1 MKAKLDAN
9 LGRRGR
15 AVLVEAGYDVAT
27 ASEESLASA
36 ADATLIA
43 ACRAEGRALVTLDT
57 DFANPLAYPPRD
69 YAGIVVLRMP
79 PRATVA
85 DLEATLRALAR
96 VVTGQSLAGRLL
108 FADRTGRV
116 REYRSE
122 DQE

>member
-1 MKAKLDAN
+1 MKVKLDAN
-9 LGRRGR
+9 LGRRGQ

-27 ASEESLASA
+27 ASEQSLASA
-36 ADATLIA
+36 PDGRLIA
-43 ACRAEGRALVTLDT
+43 ACRAEGRALVTFDT

-85 DLEATLRALAR
+85 DIEATLRAVVR
-96 VVTGQSLAGRLL
+96 VVTGQSLAARLL
-108 FADRTGRV
+108 VADRTGRV

-122 DQE
+122 NQE